1 MYLRVNLTN
10 RPVNMLI
17 DTGNPCSII
26 TKDLAEILEVK
37 VGETKVD
44 LSSPD
49 GGDIIVYGKAD
60 VELDILGQK
69 TCQEFLKAKDY
80 VRYNA
85 LFAPKIKVL

>member
-17 DTGNPCSII
+17 DTGNPFSII
-26 TKDLAEILEVK
+26 TKELAEILEVK
-37 VGETKVD
+37 VRETKVD

-60 VELDILGQK
+60 VDLDILGQK

-85 LFAPKIKVL
+85 LFAPKIKV

>member
-1 MYLRVNLTN
+1 
-10 RPVNMLI
+10 MLI
-17 DTGNPCSII
+17 DTGNPFSII
-26 TKDLAEILEVK
+26 TKELAEILEVK
-37 VGETKVD
+37 VRETKVD

-60 VELDILGQK
+60 VDLDILGQK

-85 LFAPKIKVL
+85 LFAPKIKVNNEL

>member
-17 DTGNPCSII
+17 DTGNPFSII

-60 VELDILGQK
+60 VDLDILGQK

-80 VRYNA
+80 VRHNA
-85 LFAPKIKVL
+85 LFAPKIKL

>member
-17 DTGNPCSII
+17 DTGNPFSII

-49 GGDIIVYGKAD
+49 GGDIIVEGKAD
-60 VELDILGQK
+60 VDLDILGQK

>member
-17 DTGNPCSII
+17 DTGNPFSII

-44 LSSPD
+44 LSFHCVWESR
-49 GGDIIVYGKAD
+49 
-60 VELDILGQK
+60 
-69 TCQEFLKAKDY
+69 C
-80 VRYNA
+80 
-85 LFAPKIKVL
+85 